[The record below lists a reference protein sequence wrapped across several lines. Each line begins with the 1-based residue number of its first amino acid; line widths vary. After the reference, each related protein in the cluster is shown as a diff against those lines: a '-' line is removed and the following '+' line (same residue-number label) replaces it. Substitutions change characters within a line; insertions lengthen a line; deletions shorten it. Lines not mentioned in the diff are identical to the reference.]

1 MIELEVQFQI
11 IISTIIFSMVVTNLY
26 TCLDILLRRSKIF
39 RSIIELCFFLSVSG
53 LYYLLV
59 YKINKG
65 ILSVYMPA
73 CLLLGWY
80 LHMKFYDKY
89 FSCFYK
95 YVFSKFHSI
104 IDLQRS
110 KWHKLWKELI
120 TKKTKEVES
129 TE

>member
-11 IISTIIFSMVVTNLY
+11 IISTIVFSMFFTNLY
-26 TCLDILLRRSKIF
+26 TCINILLRKSKVF
-39 RSIIELCFFLSVSG
+39 RSLIELCFFALTSV
-53 LYYLLV
+53 LYYLLI
-59 YKINKG
+59 YRINKG
-65 ILSVYMPA
+65 ILSVYIPV
-73 CLLLGWY
+73 CLLFGWY

-95 YVFSKFHSI
+95 YIFSKIHSI

-110 KWHKLWKELI
+110 KWHKLWKELM
-120 TKKTKEVES
+120 TKKTKEVKS

>member
-11 IISTIIFSMVVTNLY
+11 IIATIIFSMIATNIY
-26 TCLDILLRRSKIF
+26 TCINILLRRSKVF
-39 RSIIELCFFLSVSG
+39 RAIIELSFFSLVAI
-53 LYYLLV
+53 LYYLLI

-65 ILSVYMPA
+65 ILSIYMPV
-73 CLLLGWY
+73 CLIFGWY

-95 YVFSKFHSI
+95 YIFSKIHSI

-110 KWHKLWKELI
+110 KWHRLWKELT